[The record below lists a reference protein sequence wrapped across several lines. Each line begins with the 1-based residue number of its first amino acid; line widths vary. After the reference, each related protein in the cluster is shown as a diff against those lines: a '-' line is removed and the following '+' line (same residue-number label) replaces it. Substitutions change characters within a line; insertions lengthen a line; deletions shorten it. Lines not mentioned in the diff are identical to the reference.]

1 MNKGD
6 VVTLVAT
13 DVHKVFWFSQSVNQ
27 LWATPVLFAICIYQL
42 FTLLGISALA
52 AVVVLLAV
60 GPLTYLLSRSFKVPF
75 LSLSLL
81 SHVLNL
87 SLFSEFAGR
96 VDGASRKE
104 TQGAERNTARHPR
117 SETLRMGIGHEET
130 SRRPPPTRTQGYPS
144 MELQHR
150 DYYVY
155 RNGFINPALCQH
167 ICCIYFIGYVC
178 YIFLAAFSIKTHYF
192 FPPHHFSG
200 NPLQA
205 SVLFPALY
213 LFGVVLW
220 PLLDFPWGLSNLAAA
235 RTSVQRLRTFL
246 AMEELPSLPVLSA
259 DSPSGLAV
267 RISSGEFWWP
277 AVPPS
282 KDSDKAAN
290 KSEDN
295 NNNNKNTKGDD
306 KEKEEDFDSVSNNKK
321 RRNDNHLT
329 AKSNE
334 EQRGLLDAS
343 SSDDDDDGEGGNEQH
358 PTVPKHIRSALRD
371 IHFEVERGALV
382 AIVGEVGSGKSA
394 LLHSLLGELHRS
406 KGEL

>member
-1 MNKGD
+1 
-6 VVTLVAT
+6 
-13 DVHKVFWFSQSVNQ
+13 
-27 LWATPVLFAICIYQL
+27 
-42 FTLLGISALA
+42 
-52 AVVVLLAV
+52 
-60 GPLTYLLSRSFKVPF
+60 
-75 LSLSLL
+75 
-81 SHVLNL
+81 
-87 SLFSEFAGR
+87 
-96 VDGASRKE
+96 
-104 TQGAERNTARHPR
+104 
-117 SETLRMGIGHEET
+117 
-130 SRRPPPTRTQGYPS
+130 
-144 MELQHR
+144 
-150 DYYVY
+150 
-155 RNGFINPALCQH
+155 
-167 ICCIYFIGYVC
+167 
-178 YIFLAAFSIKTHYF
+178 
-192 FPPHHFSG
+192 
-200 NPLQA
+200 
-205 SVLFPALY
+205 
-213 LFGVVLW
+213 
-220 PLLDFPWGLSNLAAA
+220 
-235 RTSVQRLRTFL
+235 
-246 AMEELPSLPVLSA
+246 MEELPSLPVLSA

-290 KSEDN
+290 KSEDD
-295 NNNNKNTKGDD
+295 NKNTKGDD

>member
-1 MNKGD
+1 MELQEKRLRVLSEILQGILVVKLFGWESAMKKRVEDLRQQELKGIRQWNYSIATIMCI
-6 VVTLVAT
+6 VTGLSTLLSAST
-13 DVHKVFWFSQSVNQ
+13 
-27 LWATPVLFAICIYQL
+27 FAVY
-42 FTLLGISALA
+42 TLLGM
-52 AVVVLLAV
+52 VVENIFLE
-60 GPLTYLLSRSFKVPF
+60 TTLLSST
-75 LSLSLL
+75 
-81 SHVLNL
+81 
-87 SLFSEFAGR
+87 
-96 VDGASRKE
+96 D
-104 TQGAERNTARHPR
+104 
-117 SETLRMGIGHEET
+117 
-130 SRRPPPTRTQGYPS
+130 
-144 MELQHR
+144 
-150 DYYVY
+150 
-155 RNGFINPALCQH
+155 
-167 ICCIYFIGYVC
+167 
-178 YIFLAAFSIKTHYF
+178 YF
-192 FPPHHFSG
+192 FPPPLHHFSG

-306 KEKEEDFDSVSNNKK
+306 KEKEEDLDSGATYKK
-321 RRNDNHLT
+321 KRNDNNLS

-334 EQRGLLDAS
+334 EQRGLLDAA
-343 SSDDDDDGEGGNEQH
+343 SSDDDDDGEGGNEQRH
-358 PTVPKHIRSALRD
+358 TVPKHLRSALRD
-371 IHFEVERGALV
+371 IHFEVQRGALV